1 MLRIRRSME
10 AENVRFALSGRIQG
24 PDLAELERLIA
35 EETPGR
41 VIALDLAEVRL
52 VDREAVTF
60 LGRCETTGIRLENCP
75 AYVREWIARE
85 ENGQAD
91 PPRTKRR

>member
-10 AENVRFALSGRIQG
+10 ADTVRFALSGRIQG
-24 PDLAELERLIA
+24 VDLAELERLIA
-35 EETPGR
+35 DEAPGR
-41 VIALDLAEVRL
+41 VSALDLGEVRL

-60 LGRCETTGIRLENCP
+60 LARCEATGIRLENCP

-85 ENGQAD
+85 HNGHSE
-91 PPRTKRR
+91 PRPTKRR

>member
-10 AENVRFALSGRIQG
+10 AENIRFALSGRIQA
-24 PDLAELERLIA
+24 PDLVELERLIA
-35 EETPGR
+35 EEAPRR
-41 VIALDLAEVRL
+41 VSALDLAEVRL

-60 LGRCETTGIRLENCP
+60 LARCEATGIRLENCP

-85 ENGQAD
+85 HNGHSE
-91 PPRTKRR
+91 PPPTKRR